1 MLQAGELNRRIT
13 IERPLHSILE
23 GGDVAETT
31 ETICTVWAKKEDLSG
46 SERFRAMQIQSD
58 IATRFTIRWR
68 GDLYPQMQIVIGLEV
83 YQIEAVLDPDGR
95 REQLQLMCS
104 RQPIREEWVF
114 LMPGFPV
121 RVS

>member
-13 IERPLHSILE
+13 IERINHAILT
-23 GGDVAETT
+23 GGAEEEST
-31 ETICTVWAKKEDLSG
+31 ELLATVWAKREDLSG
-46 SERFRAMQIQSD
+46 REWFQAMQIQSE
-58 IATRFTIRWR
+58 ITTRFTVRWR
-68 GDLYPQMQIVIGLEV
+68 SGIYPQMQIVVGLEV
-83 YQIEAVLDPDGR
+83 YRIEAILDPDGR